1 VSGLVPAR
9 LETVQR
15 PRLQRLLRYWHD
27 RRRNRPMPS
36 RTDIDPL
43 DMPWI
48 LGNLSLLEV
57 HRPDG
62 GGLRYRYRLMGSR
75 VAQRLHYDLT
85 GKWLEEMIEPG
96 YRERL
101 YERYATIVAE
111 RQPMI
116 ERPNLVVDGR
126 IHDYEILRLPLSS
139 DGETV
144 DMLVLAVEFKDS
156 PAWSAVPLRDA
167 G

>member
-1 VSGLVPAR
+1 
-9 LETVQR
+9 
-15 PRLQRLLRYWHD
+15 
-27 RRRNRPMPS
+27 MPS

-43 DMPWI
+43 DLPWI

-85 GKWLEEMIEPG
+85 GKWLEEMREPG

-101 YERYATIVAE
+101 YERYATIVSA
-111 RQPMI
+111 RVPMI
-116 ERPNLVVDGR
+116 ERPNLIVDGR

-139 DGETV
+139 DGENV
-144 DMLVLAVEFKDS
+144 DMLVIAVELKDL
-156 PAWSAVPLRDA
+156 PTLESAPLTDA

>member
-1 VSGLVPAR
+1 MSGLIPAR
-9 LETVQR
+9 PETVQR
-15 PRLQRLLRYWHD
+15 VRLQRLLRYWHD

-48 LGNLSLLEV
+48 LGHVSLLEV
-57 HRPDG
+57 HRPDN

-75 VAQRLHYDLT
+75 VAQRLRYDLT

-101 YERYATIVAE
+101 YERYATIVTQ
-111 RQPMI
+111 RVPMI
-116 ERPNLVVDGR
+116 ERPNLVVDNR
-126 IHDYEILRLPLSS
+126 IHDYEILRMPLSS
-139 DGETV
+139 DGITV
-144 DMLVLAVEFKDS
+144 DMLVLAVEFKDTG
-156 PAWSAVPLRDA
+156 V
-167 G
+167 